1 MISLKNYMV
10 AFGFL
15 ILFMLVFG
23 SLFRNI
29 GIYLETREDLRLTGE
44 KEIALSVKKQELEK
58 KIQKQNDA
66 FEIEKEARKRLGL
79 GREGEI
85 ILKLPP
91 EDEVRRLIPEK
102 SEEKKEVKPVWLDW
116 LGQLGVKL

>member
-1 MISLKNYMV
+1 MISLKNYII
-10 AFGFL
+10 ASGFI
-15 ILFMLVFG
+15 ILFVLVFG

-29 GIYLETREDLRLTGE
+29 GIYLETREDLRLTKE
-44 KEIALSVKKQELEK
+44 KEVALSAKKLELET

-91 EDEVRRLIPEK
+91 DGELRQLIPEK
-102 SEEKKEVKPVWLDW
+102 SKEKILEKPVWLQW
-116 LGQLGVKL
+116 VGQLGVKL

>member
-15 ILFMLVFG
+15 ILFVLVFG

-91 EDEVRRLIPEK
+91 EDEVQRLIPEK

>member
-1 MISLKNYMV
+1 MV

-116 LGQLGVKL
+116 LGQLGGKL